1 MSESYGTTPS
11 ASGAGTTDVAKQ
23 EARATAEQVKEGSR
37 HLADVGKDEARNV
50 TSEAGQQA
58 KQLWEQTRSEMAD
71 QGAQQQQRAAQG
83 LRSLSG
89 ELRSM
94 AHGSQQNG
102 IATDLATQAS
112 QHVEEIARWLEDRE
126 PGCGTREVKGFA
138 RRRPGLFLAGA
149 AALGVLGGRLSRG
162 LVAEHQD
169 TSGAAGTN
177 GSGPV
182 TPVSSVS
189 SVRPV
194 SSVDG
199 LETPPPSTTRR
210 PATRPTARRRRAPRS
225 RPEAPPPSAT
235 RRGRQRHRRAGTG
248 PGRDSSMS
256 HQEPGLDESQARPLS
271 SVGEIFADISRD
283 LSTLMRQEVE
293 LAKAELRESATR
305 AGKGAGMF
313 GGAGLAGYFVL
324 LFLSI
329 AVWWGLGNHLGR
341 GWSALI
347 VALILGCDRRH
358 PRHAGSARDQP
369 GQGHATNRADRARAP
384 RGSQG
389 K

>member
-1 MSESYGTTPS
+1 MVKMSESYGTTPS
-11 ASGAGTTDVAKQ
+11 ASGAGTSDVAKQ
-23 EARATAEQVKEGSR
+23 EARATAEQVKEGGR

-94 AHGSQQNG
+94 ADGSQQNG

-126 PGCGTREVKGFA
+126 PGAVLEEVKGFA

-169 TSGAAGTN
+169 ASGAGGTN
-177 GSGPV
+177 GSGSV
-182 TPVSSVS
+182 APVSSVS
-189 SVRPV
+189 SVMPI

-199 LETPPPSTTRR
+199 LETPPPIDHSTTGYS
-210 PATRPTARRRRAPRS
+210 AYGSPTASPAVP
-225 RPEAPPPSAT
+225 
-235 RRGRQRHRRAGTG
+235 AGGTTPVSDPAG
-248 PGRDSSMS
+248 SDPAGSDIV
-256 HQEPGLDESQARPLS
+256 EPGLDPD
-271 SVGEIFADISRD
+271 G
-283 LSTLMRQEVE
+283 TLR
-293 LAKAELRESATR
+293 
-305 AGKGAGMF
+305 
-313 GGAGLAGYFVL
+313 
-324 LFLSI
+324 
-329 AVWWGLGNHLGR
+329 
-341 GWSALI
+341 
-347 VALILGCDRRH
+347 
-358 PRHAGSARDQP
+358 
-369 GQGHATNRADRARAP
+369 
-384 RGSQG
+384 
-389 K
+389 